1 MVLFGSMSGRLLGG
15 FTARIIVNVG
25 LVVHVV
31 VKGRQVALDE
41 RQFVDASWVE
51 AVPQL

>member
-1 MVLFGSMSGRLLGG
+1 MSRRLLGG
-15 FTARIIVNVG
+15 FTVEIIVNVG

-31 VKGRQVALDE
+31 VEGRQVALDE

-51 AVPQL
+51 AIAQL